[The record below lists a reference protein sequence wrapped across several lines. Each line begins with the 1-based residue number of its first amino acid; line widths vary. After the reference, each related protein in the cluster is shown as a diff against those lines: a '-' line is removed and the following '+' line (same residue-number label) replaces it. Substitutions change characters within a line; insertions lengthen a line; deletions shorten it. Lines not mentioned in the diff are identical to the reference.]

1 MARRS
6 YPLSKVYGL
15 LEPGP
20 VVLLATARGGR
31 ANVMAMSW
39 HTMLEFEPPQL
50 ACVVSN
56 RNYSFGLLK
65 AAKECVIAIPSV
77 EIAEKVV
84 ACGNTTGAK
93 IDKFAKFGLTPKPA
107 ATVGAPL
114 VAECFANLECRVID
128 TGMVKR
134 YCLFVLEVTKA
145 WKDPAMKDPRTIHHL
160 GWGKF
165 MVAGETL
172 RIRSKMR

>member
-1 MARRS
+1 MARKS
-6 YPLSKVYGL
+6 FPLSKVYGL

-20 VVLLATARGGR
+20 VVLLATARNGR
-31 ANVMAMSW
+31 TNVMAMSW
-39 HTMLEFEPPQL
+39 HMMLEFEPPQI

-56 RNYSFGLLK
+56 RNHSFGLLK
-65 AAKECVIAIPSV
+65 ATRECVIAIPSV

-93 IDKFAKFGLTPKPA
+93 LDKFAKFDLTPKA
-107 ATVGAPL
+107 ASTVGAPL
-114 VAECFANLECRVID
+114 VAQCHANLECRVID
-128 TGMVKR
+128 TGMVNR

-145 WKDPAMKDPRTIHHL
+145 WKDSAIKDPRTIHHL

-165 MVAGETL
+165 MVAGDIL